1 MAEGDEMNSLPV
13 RVRKM
18 EQSMHTLNH
27 RMEAIDKERLP
38 YRLSFVEQSMLQ
50 VQDEVKE
57 IKQLTRDVGSKL
69 DKGIDDL
76 STKQNDNY
84 QQLKAEADKNRSFIR
99 GIFWAGGAIMVVV
112 QLLPILKEL
121 VRHWAS

>member
-1 MAEGDEMNSLPV
+1 MVEGDEMNSLPV

-18 EQSMHTLNH
+18 EQSMHTLSH

-57 IKQLTRDVGSKL
+57 IKQLTRDVGAKL

-84 QQLKAEADKNRSFIR
+84 QQLRAEADKNRSFIR
-99 GIFWAGGAIMVVV
+99 GICWAGGAIMVVV
-112 QLLPILKEL
+112 QLFPILKEL